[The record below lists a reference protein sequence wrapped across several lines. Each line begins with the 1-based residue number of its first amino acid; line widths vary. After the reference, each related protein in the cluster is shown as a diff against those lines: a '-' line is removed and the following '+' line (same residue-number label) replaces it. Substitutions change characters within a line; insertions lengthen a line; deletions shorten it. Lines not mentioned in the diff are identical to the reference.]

1 MIETVQETPRAAGS
15 SFWSIRPLSAARG
28 LLLFTLLLLPLHTQ
42 IFYHLVPWATGIS
55 QVLMSVWKELTL
67 LTAGVLLV
75 VYHVLKGRTINVLF
89 CDLVAFLFLSY
100 VLFLFF
106 LSPDKG
112 LAVYAFRVY
121 AEPIFIYYLARSVTL
136 TYVGLDRFFRCFFA
150 LAVLISCWA
159 IFQAAALGDSF
170 LINLGY
176 ETLPGGKL
184 SSGFYIAMFFF
195 QRAVGTFASPNTYG
209 IYLQTVILLG
219 IFLWHTG
226 VYKNRKW
233 FFAALSLLVCG
244 LLYSFSR
251 SAWLATLA
259 AVGLFMFLFLD
270 WRRFLRIAMEIGA
283 VILLIVAIAALVRP
297 ALVVP
302 VATHFKNTLTLED
315 PSTMG
320 HIDSLIEG
328 LEVVRSNPFG
338 IGLGLSGPRA
348 LARSDQ
354 AINSESAFFVLA
366 FDVGIPG
373 FLLYCL
379 FLLTVVLRLLASVR
393 KRREQKEKALIL
405 TVIAIFAGQMIAW
418 NLLPYIVELE
428 TTLLL
433 FALLGIAHNLAR
445 SSDSAVSG
453 ASLEVGDESKASH
466 ARS

>member
-1 MIETVQETPRAAGS
+1 MIETVQHTPAAAGR
-15 SFWSIRPLSAARG
+15 SFWSIRPLPAARG

-42 IFYHLVPWATGIS
+42 VFYHLVPLVTGIP
-55 QVLMSVWKELTL
+55 QGIMSVWKEMTL
-67 LTAGVLLV
+67 LTAGGLLV
-75 VYHVLKGRTINVLF
+75 VYHVLKGRPVQVQL
-89 CDLVAFLFLSY
+89 CDLIAFLFLCY
-100 VLFLFF
+100 LFLLF
-106 LSPDKG
+106 LLAPDKG
-112 LAVYAFRVY
+112 LAVYALRVY
-121 AEPIFIYYLARSVTL
+121 AEPIFVYYVARSVTL
-136 TYVGLDRFFRCFFA
+136 DFVGLERFFCYFFV

-170 LINLGY
+170 LIDLGY

-184 SSGFYIAMFFF
+184 ASGFYIAMFFF

-209 IYLQTVILLG
+209 IYLQMVILLG
-219 IFLWHTG
+219 VFLWYAG
-226 VYKNRKW
+226 SFKSRKW

-270 WRRFLRIAMEIGA
+270 WRKFLRIALKTGA
-283 VILLIVAIAALVRP
+283 VILLLVAIVGLAKP
-297 ALVVP
+297 ELVVP
-302 VATHFKNTLTLED
+302 VATHIKNTLTLED

-320 HIDSLIEG
+320 HIESLLEG
-328 LEVVRSNPFG
+328 FAIVGDNPFG

-354 AINSESAFFVLA
+354 AINAESAFFVLA

-373 FLLYCL
+373 LFLYCL
-379 FLLTVVLRLLASVR
+379 FLLTVILRLLASVR

-418 NLLPYIVELE
+418 NLLPYIIELE
-428 TTLLL
+428 TTLFL
-433 FALLGIAHNLAR
+433 FALLGIAHNLAK
-445 SSDSAVSG
+445 SSGCADPNLTVSAG
-453 ASLEVGDESKASH
+453 SKASH
-466 ARS
+466 ARA

>member
-1 MIETVQETPRAAGS
+1 MIETVQAAPRAAGRS
-15 SFWSIRPLSAARG
+15 VWSIRPLAAARG

-42 IFYHLVPWATGIS
+42 IFYHLLPWATGVP
-55 QVLMSVWKELTL
+55 QALMSVWKELTL

-75 VYHVLKGRTINVLF
+75 VCHVLTGRTINVLF
-89 CDLVAFLFLSY
+89 CDFVAFLFLAY
-100 VLFLFF
+100 TLLLLFLA
-106 LSPDKG
+106 PDKG
-112 LAVYAFRVY
+112 LAAYALRVY
-121 AEPIFIYYLARSVTL
+121 AEPLFVYYLARSVPL
-136 TYVGLDRFFRCFFA
+136 SYAGLERFFRYFFA

-159 IFQAAALGDSF
+159 IFQAAALGDGF

-176 ETLPGGKL
+176 ETLPSGKL
-184 SSGFYIAMFFF
+184 ASGFYIAMFFF

-226 VYKNRKW
+226 VYKSRKW
-233 FFAALSLLVCG
+233 FFTALSLLVCG

-259 AVGLFMFLFLD
+259 AAGLFMFMFLD
-270 WRRFLRIAMEIGA
+270 WRRFLRIAMKTGA
-283 VILLIVAIAALVRP
+283 AILLIVAIVTLARP
-297 ALVVP
+297 ELVVP
-302 VATHFKNTLTLED
+302 VATHIKNTLTLED

-328 LEVVRSNPFG
+328 LEIVRSNPFG

-354 AINSESAFFVLA
+354 AINAESAFFVLA

-373 FLLYCL
+373 FFLYCL
-379 FLLTVVLRLLASVR
+379 FLLTVILRLLASVR
-393 KRREQKEKALIL
+393 KRVAKRERALIL

-418 NLLPYIVELE
+418 NLLPYIIELE
-428 TTLLL
+428 TTLML
-433 FALLGIAHNLAR
+433 FALLGVAHNLAK
-445 SSDSAVSG
+445 SSEG
-453 ASLEVGDESKASH
+453 AGTTITTVAGSKASH
-466 ARS
+466 ARA